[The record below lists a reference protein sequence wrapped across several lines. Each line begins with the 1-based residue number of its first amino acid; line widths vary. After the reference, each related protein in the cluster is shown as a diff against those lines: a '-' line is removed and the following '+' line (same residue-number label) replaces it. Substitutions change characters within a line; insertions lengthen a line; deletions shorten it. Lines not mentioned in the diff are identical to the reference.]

1 MFHNTVKQLRLKSGL
16 KSKDIARELL
26 LSASQ
31 YSAIENGK
39 SKVKEANREE
49 FIEDLQMAIHKLS
62 KVWVDADGLEWN
74 RVTESVIKQAKQE
87 FNRGKNIIQI
97 SVKYGV
103 SDDELAKHLHEIGID
118 TKKYEAM

>member
-1 MFHNTVKQLRLKSGL
+1 MFHKTVKQLRLQSGL

-39 SKVKEANREE
+39 TKVKESYREE
-49 FIEDLQMAIHKLS
+49 FIEDLQMAIQKLS
-62 KVWVDADGLEWN
+62 KVWVDSDGLEWN
-74 RVTESVIKQAKQE
+74 RVTENVIKQAKQE

-103 SDDELAKHLHEIGID
+103 SDDELAKHLHELGID

>member
-1 MFHNTVKQLRLKSGL
+1 MFHNTVKQLRLQSGL

-39 SKVKEANREE
+39 SKVKESYREE

-62 KVWVDADGLEWN
+62 KVWVDSDGLEWN

-103 SDDELAKHLHEIGID
+103 SDDELAKQLNELGID